1 MKIIT
6 IIFLLFFYF
15 KFNLSLDF
23 FQKDLSQRFTSENS
37 VVFPYCIEL
46 FCVRFSLR
54 FQKLLYHIFY
64 SRLNQERWNKCS
76 VVELQQHQR
85 KPVRLKGLILSFYR
99 EKRSFYN
106 LQLTMSLAKSRCG
119 VPIHRKP
126 LHSGLYYNIRRMK
139 RCSHFTF
146 VPRMS

>member
-64 SRLNQERWNKCS
+64 SRFNQERWNKCS

-85 KPVRLKGLILSFYR
+85 KPVRLKGLILSFYS